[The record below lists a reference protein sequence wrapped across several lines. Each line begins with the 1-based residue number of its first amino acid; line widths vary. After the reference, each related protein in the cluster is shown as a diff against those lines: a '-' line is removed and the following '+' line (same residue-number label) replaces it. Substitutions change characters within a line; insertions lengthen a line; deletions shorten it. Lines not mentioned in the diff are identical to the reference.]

1 MKNPL
6 KRNKFV
12 LFVLTAILV
21 VVCCGL
27 ISKFAFQLAVIN
39 GDSMKP
45 TYHNFQFVL
54 INKTEKD
61 FCAGNVVA
69 IKLGNGKIIVKRI
82 VAVPDDSIKIADNTV
97 FVNGEPSAVYKNH
110 SVEYAGIA
118 ENEIILNEGEYF
130 LLGDNLSESRDS
142 RYEDVGIINENQIIG
157 KIFPQRKMK

>member
-6 KRNKFV
+6 RRNKPVF
-12 LFVLTAILV
+12 FILTAILV

-54 INKTEKD
+54 IDKTKKNFSTGD
-61 FCAGNVVA
+61 VVA

-82 VAVPDDSIKIADNTV
+82 AAVPDNSIKIADSTIYV
-97 FVNGEPSAVYKNH
+97 DGEPSATYKAH
-110 SVEYAGIA
+110 SAEYAGIA
-118 ENEIILNEGEYF
+118 ENGIILNDGEYF

-142 RYEDVGIINENQIIG
+142 RYEDVGIINESRIIG
-157 KIFPQRKMK
+157 KIIPQRKIK